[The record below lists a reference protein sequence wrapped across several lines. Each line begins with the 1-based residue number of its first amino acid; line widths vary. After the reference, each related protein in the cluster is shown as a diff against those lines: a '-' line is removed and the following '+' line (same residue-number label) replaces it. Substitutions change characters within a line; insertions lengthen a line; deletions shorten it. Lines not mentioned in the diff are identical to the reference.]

1 MTCNEARQ
9 AMMTAEP
16 RELLGGDP
24 GALALHISDCPACA
38 ETARMLSSTLSP
50 LAERVNRRG
59 RRRAAM
65 VVGIPAA
72 AAAVVVGVVIARPNG
87 DGGRVAARALIPANV
102 VSVDVKAGQHATVLK
117 TSDPT
122 VTVVWISSGGS
133 E

>member
-1 MTCNEARQ
+1 MTCKEARL

-16 RELLGGDP
+16 RELPGGAS
-24 GALALHISDCPACA
+24 GAFAAHVADCPACA
-38 ETARMLSSTLSP
+38 ETARMLSSALSP
-50 LAERVNRRG
+50 LAERVHRRG
-59 RRRAAM
+59 QRRAAM

-72 AAAVVVGVVIARPNG
+72 AAAVVFGVVIARPNG
-87 DGGRVAARALIPANV
+87 DSERVAPHFAIPANV

-122 VTVVWISSGGS
+122 VTVVWISPGGS

>member
-16 RELLGGDP
+16 WELVAADS
-24 GALALHISDCPACA
+24 GALAAHIADCPMCA
-38 ETARMLSSTLSP
+38 ETAKVLSSALSP

-72 AAAVVVGVVIARPNG
+72 AAAVILGVVIARPNG
-87 DGGRVAARALIPANV
+87 DGERVGPHVPIPANI
-102 VSVDVKAGQHATVLK
+102 VSVEVKAGQRATVLK
-117 TSDPT
+117 TSDPR
-122 VTVVWISSGGS
+122 VTVVWISPGGS